1 MQIKAQLLKKVKSE
15 INQFKDTIQ
24 DSKQMSE
31 LNINFDDSN
40 QPSNQISLKDN
51 DIISKVKDIIK
62 KQKKI

>member
-1 MQIKAQLLKKVKSE
+1 MKKVKSK

-31 LNINFDDSN
+31 LNINFDDGN
-40 QPSNQISLKDN
+40 QSSNQISLKDN

-62 KQKKI
+62 NRRKYKPL